1 MPVTIHVID
10 QTFGRTGALRLGQQ
24 VEHQRQ
30 RVGRLRI
37 RHEHSVGR
45 HVFVAEGIDRT
56 LVQRFVF
63 RRILRSA
70 QQACRA
76 HHQIER
82 MGVEALLDEG
92 SDRHRRPAVLVIG
105 ITEKY
110 PVAVAVPLAPQV
122 VLGLRGDVVHPFLHA
137 GVLAF
142 EHPQVAVG
150 HVVLPRNDR
159 GHVAPTGRNTAAVRH
174 GVDTVDRA
182 VGILLGG
189 HVGHPLIEE
198 GLHVAVERRRAE
210 EDLRVARPAQT
221 LVALRAVGRNIDEVV
236 EHPPLDIRLQPVD
249 ERVGRNERTVLGRRR
264 TDRLGDEILGVQ
276 LAVDS
281 LHLDV
286 AEAVEGEP
294 GREPLLA
301 LPRKDIGTQRFGLTQ
316 VAGEEFALFKNLGV
330 VDAHRVAA
338 LAAQTHARAPRYV
351 LAEVDHAGS
360 RRGREDLDGFEGF
373 NYPHGRA
380 DAGRQVIER
389 GVGHLHRSPRRIV
402 ERRGVPP
409 LLATVQIDRLAVV
422 EVAVA
427 HFARRGAP
435 RVVGSDHLL
444 RTVLVAEN
452 DLRQQ
457 AVLVAVVELAA
468 PRQFRQPPPLGHGN
482 ADGIVA
488 PDHQRRDVVSLILQ
502 PLLVGRPARCQKV
515 VAHTVP
521 VDARL
526 VDAVGGHIDGRL
538 GHGFRHTERA
548 AEHRGEV
555 VAHGR
560 LDPACLPLPDV
571 EQPRTPEGRTAPRRS
586 LAAVVPHAHLPRVTG
601 IRRQRRAV
609 VKDAGRLR
617 RSHFA
622 RPPDGT
628 PAGLDADLVGA
639 LRHAAARRIAHLP
652 AQQRTALPDPHGVGQ
667 MLGAKLRHGE
677 LRRSAPRRDDRRKKQ
692 QKKSFHGR

>member
-1 MPVTIHVID
+1 MSESDETNVP
-10 QTFGRTGALRLGQQ
+10 FSG
-24 VEHQRQ
+24 
-30 RVGRLRI
+30 
-37 RHEHSVGR
+37 
-45 HVFVAEGIDRT
+45 VAE
-56 LVQRFVF
+56 L
-63 RRILRSA
+63 
-70 QQACRA
+70 
-76 HHQIER
+76 
-82 MGVEALLDEG
+82 
-92 SDRHRRPAVLVIG
+92 
-105 ITEKY
+105 
-110 PVAVAVPLAPQV
+110 
-122 VLGLRGDVVHPFLHA
+122 
-137 GVLAF
+137 
-142 EHPQVAVG
+142 
-150 HVVLPRNDR
+150 
-159 GHVAPTGRNTAAVRH
+159 
-174 GVDTVDRA
+174 
-182 VGILLGG
+182 
-189 HVGHPLIEE
+189 
-198 GLHVAVERRRAE
+198 
-210 EDLRVARPAQT
+210 
-221 LVALRAVGRNIDEVV
+221 
-236 EHPPLDIRLQPVD
+236 
-249 ERVGRNERTVLGRRR
+249 
-264 TDRLGDEILGVQ
+264 

-301 LPRKDIGTQRFGLTQ
+301 LSRKDIGTQRFGLTQ

-338 LAAQTHARAPRYV
+338 LAAQTHALAPRYV

-373 NYPHGRA
+373 DYPHGRA
-380 DAGRQVIER
+380 DAGRQVVER

-488 PDHQRRDVVSLILQ
+488 PDHQRGDVVSLILQ
-502 PLLVGRPARCQKV
+502 PLLVGRPARRQQV

-526 VDAVGGHIDGRL
+526 VNAVGGHIDGRL

-548 AEHRGEV
+548 AEHRSEV

-667 MLGAKLRHGE
+667 MLSAKLRHGE